1 MNLTRV
7 QACSVAALTAVSFST
22 AASAIEPANI
32 VHASEPAWSPY
43 LVGGLIGLL
52 SMATFYWSDK
62 PIGVSTAYARIA
74 GMLGKIVAPRYTLGL
89 NYFKETQP
97 VIEWEVMLLAGIL
110 IGSLLA
116 AWSGDQLVSR
126 WIPEL
131 WQTRFGEDSVIPR
144 LVSAFVGGIAMAFG
158 ARLAG
163 GCTSGHGISGALQ
176 LSIGSWIALLC
187 FFLGGIAA
195 AIPLFG

>member
-1 MNLTRV
+1 MYMKLIHIFG
-7 QACSVAALTAVSFST
+7 VATLTAVSFST
-22 AASAIEPANI
+22 TASTMEPENI
-32 VHASEPAWSPY
+32 VFADEPAWSPY
-43 LVGGLIGLL
+43 VVGGLIGLL

-74 GMLGKIVAPRYTLGL
+74 GILGKIVAPRHTLGL
-89 NYFKETQP
+89 KYFKETP
-97 VIEWEVMLLAGIL
+97 PIVEWEVMLVAGIL

-116 AWSGDQLVSR
+116 AWSGGQFVSS
-126 WIPEL
+126 WTPPL
-131 WQTRFGEDSVIPR
+131 WETRFGEDSVMPR
-144 LVSAFVGGIAMAFG
+144 LVSAFGGGILMAFG

-187 FFLGGIAA
+187 FFLGGIAVA
-195 AIPLFG
+195 VPLFR